1 MRGMQRGGDVSLERI
16 SDLQAA
22 VIGGDT
28 RQVAVAE
35 ALANEFKT
43 VKLYGHIAAETPT
56 AVLNTAS
63 LLETLS
69 EVRVVVL
76 PISGMNVVGMVRGR
90 KIGEEIDFGSCLNA
104 LSPGTLIVT
113 GSLTSD
119 WLQRCSELRL
129 QIVQYAEDDE
139 IAILNSIPT
148 AEGALQI
155 ALEEM
160 PITIHDS
167 TVLVLGFG
175 RVGMT
180 VARTFKALGARVK
193 VAARRNDVLA
203 RAWELGCDRIPLST
217 ASTLGMETL
226 NESIANIDLILN
238 TIPALIMDSTLLAKI
253 SSRTLIIDL
262 ASPPGGTDFEAAK
275 QFHIRAILAP
285 GLPGKVAPQTAGAI
299 LVETIPRLIRNSL
312 YGGDR

>member
-1 MRGMQRGGDVSLERI
+1 MKRGGDVSVERI

-43 VKLYGHIAAETPT
+43 VKLYGHIAAETPA

-63 LLETLS
+63 LIETLS

-76 PISGMNVVGMVRGR
+76 PISGMNRAGMVRGR
-90 KIGEEIDFGSCLNA
+90 KIGEEIDFGSCLNT
-104 LSPGTLIVT
+104 LSAGTLIVA
-113 GSLTSD
+113 GSLTPE
-119 WLQRCSELRL
+119 WLQKCSELRL
-129 QIVQYAEDDE
+129 QTVQYAEDDE
-139 IAILNSIPT
+139 LAILNSVPT

-160 PITIHDS
+160 PITIHGS

-193 VAARRNDVLA
+193 VAARRNDALA
-203 RAWELGCDRIPLST
+203 RAWELGCERIPLEI
-217 ASTLGMETL
+217 ASPHGMEAL
-226 NESIANIDLILN
+226 NKSVADTDLIIN
-238 TIPALIMDSTLLAKI
+238 TIPALIIDSALLARI
-253 SSRTLIIDL
+253 PSGTLIIDL

-275 QFHIRAILAP
+275 QFHIQAILAP

-312 YGGDR
+312 YGGER